1 MYRISD
7 ENGNVIAQVEKP
19 RYVRLKAES
28 GAWIQ
33 CDVNSAECIAID
45 GVRYSLAGR
54 DIVEDAPI
62 VVYLQYIDAAAE
74 LYRAAKTADVN
85 SNDIEL
91 LCYAVEKMAVE
102 VDLSNYLT
110 KTEAASTYVT
120 KDNLQIILDTDTS
133 TVEGAIWL
141 EWS

>member
-1 MYRISD
+1 MNKDNIKSALERFH
-7 ENGNVIAQVEKP
+7 VAQTTVYDD
-19 RYVRLKAES
+19 RYIK
-28 GAWIQ
+28 
-33 CDVNSAECIAID
+33 D
-45 GVRYSLAGR
+45 GDQV
-54 DIVEDAPI
+54 
-62 VVYLQYIDAAAE
+62 Q
-74 LYRAAKTADVN
+74 
-85 SNDIEL
+85 
-91 LCYAVEKMAVE
+91 